1 MQWTRGQ
8 RLSDCRL
15 DDREPLIAAVLR
27 KESMQAV
34 GQIEGAGPFTLA
46 FVMSDYVEHLK
57 HHARQIFPDSGITSS
72 FVNVYHA

>member
-1 MQWTRGQ
+1 
-8 RLSDCRL
+8 
-15 DDREPLIAAVLR
+15 
-27 KESMQAV
+27 MQAV

-57 HHARQIFPDSGITSS
+57 HHVRQIFPDSGITSS